1 MEQLN
6 IVELIENNPVTKI
19 NNNYNVKLLSKIN
32 TNFNGFEQQMF
43 LSGFYCYINNDRLKD
58 YVVDLDKVWKWLGF
72 SSKFNSVRVL
82 EKHFK
87 VVIDYKENMLVQIAK
102 QENEHGGHNIIK
114 YMLNIKCFKSLCLK
128 AQTKKASQIHEYYI
142 NLEEIIQE
150 VIDEESN
157 ELRLQLDDKNKQI
170 TEQNKQL
177 ENVTLDKDN
186 LRENTILDQFPDDVQ
201 CIYYGLTDNVSSDD
215 EPLIKF
221 GCSNFLSD
229 RVRKHKKTYKNF
241 RLVSAFRV
249 QNKTQIETALKNN
262 TFLSSIRRQLQL
274 KRKHTE
280 LLLRSE
286 IDKIDETIREIIE
299 EIEFTPEK
307 YTVLLEEL
315 EEIKN
320 ENLKDN
326 NSHKERYNLLLQEKL
341 KEDNSHKERYNL
353 LLQEKLKED
362 NSHKER
368 YNLLL
373 QENLTIKLENS
384 EIKYN
389 RLLMVVDELKIENEK
404 IKNEPEIETDN
415 KKTKIQQKYINNKEK
430 VLLKS
435 HNYYSDNREKILSGL
450 KNKPVINCPCGST
463 YKCSPLRHVET
474 KIHQKYILS
483 QK

>member
-32 TNFNGFEQQMF
+32 SSFNGFEQQFF

-72 SSKFNSVRVL
+72 SSKFNAVRVL

-87 VVIDYKENMLVQIAK
+87 VVDDYKENMLIQIEK

-128 AQTKKASQIHEYYI
+128 AQTKKAAQIHEYYI

-150 VIDEESN
+150 VVDEEST
-157 ELRLQLDDKNKQI
+157 ELRLQLDDKNKQ
-170 TEQNKQL
+170 L
-177 ENVTLDKDN
+177 ENVTLDKDT
-186 LRENTILDQFPDDVQ
+186 LREKTILDQFPDDVQ

-229 RVRKHKKTYKNF
+229 RVRKHKKTYLNF

-274 KRKHTE
+274 KKKHNE

-320 ENLKDN
+320 EKINEDN
-326 NSHKERYNLLLQEKL
+326 NHKERYNLLLQEKL
-341 KEDNSHKERYNL
+341 KEDNN
-353 LLQEKLKED
+353 
-362 NSHKER
+362 HKER

-404 IKNEPEIETDN
+404 IKN
-415 KKTKIQQKYINNKEK
+415 
-430 VLLKS
+430 
-435 HNYYSDNREKILSGL
+435 
-450 KNKPVINCPCGST
+450 
-463 YKCSPLRHVET
+463 
-474 KIHQKYILS
+474 
-483 QK
+483 

>member
-32 TNFNGFEQQMF
+32 SSFNGFEQQFF

-72 SSKFNSVRVL
+72 SSKFNAVRVL

-87 VVIDYKENMLVQIAK
+87 VVDDYKENMLIQIEK

-128 AQTKKASQIHEYYI
+128 AQTKKAAQIHEYYI

-150 VIDEESN
+150 VVDEEST
-157 ELRLQLDDKNKQI
+157 ELRLQLDDKNKQ
-170 TEQNKQL
+170 L
-177 ENVTLDKDN
+177 ENVTLDKDT
-186 LRENTILDQFPDDVQ
+186 LREKTILDQFPDDVQ

-229 RVRKHKKTYKNF
+229 RVRKHKKTYLNF

-274 KRKHTE
+274 KKKHNE

-320 ENLKDN
+320 EKINEDN
-326 NSHKERYNLLLQEKL
+326 NHKERYNLLLQEKL
-341 KEDNSHKERYNL
+341 KEDNN
-353 LLQEKLKED
+353 
-362 NSHKER
+362 HKER

-404 IKNEPEIETDN
+404 IKNEPEIKTDN

-430 VLLKS
+430 ILLKS

-474 KIHQKYILS
+474 KIHQKYIYYLKNRGS
-483 QK
+483 

>member
-32 TNFNGFEQQMF
+32 SSFNGFEQQFF

-72 SSKFNSVRVL
+72 SSKFNAVRVL

-87 VVIDYKENMLVQIAK
+87 VVDDYKENMLIQIEK

-128 AQTKKASQIHEYYI
+128 AQTKKAAQIHEYYI

-150 VIDEESN
+150 VVDEEST
-157 ELRLQLDDKNKQI
+157 ELRLQLDDKNKQ
-170 TEQNKQL
+170 L
-177 ENVTLDKDN
+177 ENVTLDKDT
-186 LRENTILDQFPDDVQ
+186 LREKTILDQFPDDVQ

-229 RVRKHKKTYKNF
+229 RVRKHKKTYLNF

-274 KRKHTE
+274 KKKHNE

-320 ENLKDN
+320 EKINEDN
-326 NSHKERYNLLLQEKL
+326 N
-341 KEDNSHKERYNL
+341 
-353 LLQEKLKED
+353 
-362 NSHKER
+362 HKER

-404 IKNEPEIETDN
+404 IKNEPEIKTDN

-430 VLLKS
+430 ILLK
-435 HNYYSDNREKILSGL
+435 
-450 KNKPVINCPCGST
+450 
-463 YKCSPLRHVET
+463 
-474 KIHQKYILS
+474 
-483 QK
+483 

>member
-32 TNFNGFEQQMF
+32 SSFNGFEQQFF

-72 SSKFNSVRVL
+72 SSKFNAVRVL

-87 VVIDYKENMLVQIAK
+87 VVDDYKENMLIQIEK

-128 AQTKKASQIHEYYI
+128 AQTKKAAQIHEYYI

-150 VIDEESN
+150 VVDEEST
-157 ELRLQLDDKNKQI
+157 ELRLQLDDKNKQ
-170 TEQNKQL
+170 L
-177 ENVTLDKDN
+177 ENVTLDKDT
-186 LRENTILDQFPDDVQ
+186 LREKTILDQFPDDVQ

-229 RVRKHKKTYKNF
+229 RVRKHKKTYLNF

-274 KRKHTE
+274 KKKHNE

-320 ENLKDN
+320 EKINEDN
-326 NSHKERYNLLLQEKL
+326 N
-341 KEDNSHKERYNL
+341 
-353 LLQEKLKED
+353 
-362 NSHKER
+362 HKER

-404 IKNEPEIETDN
+404 IKNEPEIKTDN

-430 VLLKS
+430 ILLKS

-474 KIHQKYILS
+474 KIHQKYIYYLKNRGS
-483 QK
+483 

>member
-32 TNFNGFEQQMF
+32 TKFNGFEQQMF

-58 YVVDLDKVWKWLGF
+58 YVIDLDKVWKWLGF
-72 SSKFNSVRVL
+72 SSKQNAVRVL

-87 VVIDYKENMLVQIAK
+87 SVIDYKENMLTQIDK

-128 AQTKKASQIHEYYI
+128 AQTKKAAQIHEYYI

-150 VIDEESN
+150 VVDEESN
-157 ELRLQLDDKNKQI
+157 ELRLQLDDKNKQL

-201 CIYYGLTDNVSSDD
+201 CIYYGLTDNVSYDD

-274 KRKHTE
+274 KRKHNE

-320 ENLKDN
+320 EKLKDN

-341 KEDNSHKERYNL
+341 ND
-353 LLQEKLKED
+353 D

>member
-32 TNFNGFEQQMF
+32 TKFNGFEQQMF

-58 YVVDLDKVWKWLGF
+58 YVIDLDKVWKWLGF
-72 SSKFNSVRVL
+72 SSKQNAVRVL

-87 VVIDYKENMLVQIAK
+87 SVIDYKENMLTQIDK

-128 AQTKKASQIHEYYI
+128 AQTKKAAQIHEYYI

-150 VIDEESN
+150 VVDEESN
-157 ELRLQLDDKNKQI
+157 ELRLQLDDKNKQL

-201 CIYYGLTDNVSSDD
+201 CIYYGLTDNVSYDD

-274 KRKHTE
+274 KRKHNE

-320 ENLKDN
+320 EKLKDN
-326 NSHKERYNLLLQEKL
+326 
-341 KEDNSHKERYNL
+341 
-353 LLQEKLKED
+353 